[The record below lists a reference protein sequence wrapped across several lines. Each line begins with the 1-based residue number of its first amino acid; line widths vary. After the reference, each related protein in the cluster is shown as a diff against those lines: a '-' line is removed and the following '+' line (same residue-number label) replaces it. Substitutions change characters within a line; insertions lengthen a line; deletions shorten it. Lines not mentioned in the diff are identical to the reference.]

1 MRVST
6 CTRDLNPSKGEPTY
20 YASNGRDL
28 TGWTSIRL
36 SMGIERLPS
45 DFDISFTR
53 PPPGI
58 TELLIQPGDR
68 VQVILGPDIVLT
80 GFVDRYQ
87 PSYSAREHTIRIAGR
102 SLCQELVDCAAFW
115 PNGQMLN
122 LRVLQI
128 AKNLCGAYGIDVNL
142 AAGTDQGDPI
152 PQLNVM
158 AGETSYS
165 ILERLCRFRG
175 LLMYDQPD
183 GSLLIASGGTQDGSS
198 QAAPIGTRVVAGGFA
213 EGVNVLA
220 ASAMFSMDGR
230 FSNYDA
236 LYQGLDTLK
245 DIGDGGNLIAHA
257 SDSTVPRFRY
267 RVIVSENVTGG
278 AIVAQQR
285 VNWEMARNYGR
296 SLQVRLTTDS
306 WRDTDGVLYQPNT
319 LVDIDLPN
327 LTLPPVRWLISE
339 VTYKRDEGGTT
350 ADLVIMPPQAF
361 YQEPLILYP
370 IAPDVTNVSNANT

>member
-1 MRVST
+1 M
-6 CTRDLNPSKGEPTY
+6 
-20 YASNGRDL
+20 
-28 TGWTSIRL
+28 
-36 SMGIERLPS
+36 
-45 DFDISFTR
+45 
-53 PPPGI
+53 
-58 TELLIQPGDR
+58 
-68 VQVILGPDIVLT
+68 QVILGPDIVLT